1 LNEIKILKVKTIVLG
16 DITLM
21 NTSILEVAIPGF
33 LNIDFINQIRK
44 EEKIGGGGF
53 ATIYKGVILD
63 SKLSEVGFYYYYFFE
78 R

>member
-1 LNEIKILKVKTIVLG
+1 
-16 DITLM
+16 M

>member
-1 LNEIKILKVKTIVLG
+1 MKTIVLG

>member
-1 LNEIKILKVKTIVLG
+1 VKTIVLG